1 MFHGLLQSSG
11 ETNWYWYRLKANLD
25 QVFNLGLSL
34 SQHFWG
40 ETFWCVDKW
49 CRSPAWGSGRLGGVF
64 WEYKTV
70 LAHKVCMFL
79 SLDWMAG
86 HDPGFSNSLCIQN
99 SSLCIPRCV
108 SSTQSHACKLHCW
121 KTWYD
126 GATWS
131 WSRWCTPHTSPPPP
145 ARPPWSRPPP
155 PGRQHWWW
163 GTCPRVGSHP
173 SPPASSSSSCRC
185 RALAHLP
192 QVWAAWPQPWPS
204 CFGRR
209 WSASCWALWSRTA
222 SGWTYW
228 RLFLEGSHW
237 GSTCW

>member
-1 MFHGLLQSSG
+1 MWEIKEERSITMWEQNRNNFSDHYQSLLSLQACFMGMTQSSG

-40 ETFWCVDKW
+40 ETFWCVHKW
-49 CRSPAWGSGRLGGVF
+49 CRSPAWGLGRLGGVF

-70 LAHKVCMFL
+70 LAHKVCIFL

-99 SSLCIPRCV
+99 SLLCIPRCV

-131 WSRWCTPHTSPPPP
+131 
-145 ARPPWSRPPP
+145 
-155 PGRQHWWW
+155 
-163 GTCPRVGSHP
+163 
-173 SPPASSSSSCRC
+173 
-185 RALAHLP
+185 
-192 QVWAAWPQPWPS
+192 
-204 CFGRR
+204 
-209 WSASCWALWSRTA
+209 
-222 SGWTYW
+222 
-228 RLFLEGSHW
+228 
-237 GSTCW
+237 